1 MPVLINSNFRVM
13 IQRNNDFSRSR
24 NGTSGISEQTVSYSE
39 VLRDSLIDDL
49 ITSEVPVF
57 WKRVHNTIYT
67 VHKYYFLEDGGTC
80 PARCTLRYSVQTEG
94 QTGDMQARN
103 LQLCSILLCP
113 PEPPL

>member
-1 MPVLINSNFRVM
+1 M